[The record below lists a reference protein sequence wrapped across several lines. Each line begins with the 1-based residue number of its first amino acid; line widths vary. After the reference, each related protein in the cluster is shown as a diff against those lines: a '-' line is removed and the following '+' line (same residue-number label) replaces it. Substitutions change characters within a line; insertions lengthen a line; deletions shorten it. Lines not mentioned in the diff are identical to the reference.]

1 MSDYCGDALLYAC
14 LIETATFMKADQELA
29 KYQQLY
35 QRAAQVL
42 AAEEQLRMR
51 NSTLVQ
57 GELNEVSRTRENR

>member
-1 MSDYCGDALLYAC
+1 
-14 LIETATFMKADQELA
+14 MKADQELA

-57 GELNEVSRTRENR
+57 GELNEVSRTKENR

>member
-14 LIETATFMKADQELA
+14 LIEAATFMKADQELA

-42 AAEEQLRMR
+42 ATEEQIRMR

-57 GELNEVSRTRENR
+57 GELNEISRIRENR